1 MYVPFWNFVLQQIKH
16 IFIYLMDWI
25 FMTILYL
32 WYSIQS
38 TWSLQQFSMKRVL
51 VYCCCHPHC
60 FLDVSPIFL
69 IFNFSS
75 CVVVRT
81 IPQLVGSQAKGCEWN
96 DIVHPTHPPTREKR
110 EEHANL
116 SPGILG
122 TLAFWYKSADIPTY
136 DSFTKVGKHTCNT
149 IEVEKQKF
157 RKMTA

>member
-1 MYVPFWNFVLQQIKH
+1 MLLIRIAVVESLPIPHYGFVWVIIILDINKVLQLVD
-16 IFIYLMDWI
+16 FRATGYE
-25 FMTILYL
+25 
-32 WYSIQS
+32 
-38 TWSLQQFSMKRVL
+38 WSGK
-51 VYCCCHPHC
+51 
-60 FLDVSPIFL
+60 
-69 IFNFSS
+69 
-75 CVVVRT
+75 
-81 IPQLVGSQAKGCEWN
+81 A
-96 DIVHPTHPPTREKR
+96 HPTHPPTREKR